1 MVKRNLIGITETTKT
16 KTVILKRNN
25 SMDNKI
31 TICRSFTRKVN
42 LGNLSKKFM
51 YEAVDFFAS
60 YSEEFDKEGMTKEI
74 AKTQSNKLS
83 EMAKLDVESAIDKFL
98 YDLIRKDKEE
108 SEGTEKFS
116 K

>member
-1 MVKRNLIGITETTKT
+1 
-16 KTVILKRNN
+16 
-25 SMDNKI
+25 
-31 TICRSFTRKVN
+31 
-42 LGNLSKKFM
+42 M

-116 K
+116 KIVKYIKHDKKDKKAKAMDSFVNDIGNDTELAEQVL